1 MNNQDTITYLKR
13 YKKLD
18 QEIKRLLEQ
27 KEMWFT
33 RACKVTQTITDMP
46 RGGDG
51 EDSRQKAICKMME
64 LDQEVNIEIDKL
76 VEMRKEI
83 KTIINTVE
91 SDDLR
96 FLLKLRYIDGKT
108 FEEIAVLTSYCWKQT
123 HRMHSNA
130 LSLIKMSENVLLN
143 RDIV

>member
-1 MNNQDTITYLKR
+1 MNNQEIIAYFKK

-18 QEIKRLLEQ
+18 REVERLLEQ
-27 KEMWFT
+27 KEIWFA

-51 EDSRQKAICKMME
+51 EDSRQKAICKMIE
-64 LDQEVNIEIDKL
+64 LDQEANVEIDKL
-76 VEMRKEI
+76 VELRKEI
-83 KTIINTVE
+83 KELINTVE
-91 SDDLR
+91 IDDLR
-96 FLLKLRYIDGKT
+96 YLLELRYIDGKT
-108 FEEIAVLTSYCWKQT
+108 FEEIAVLTNYCWKQT